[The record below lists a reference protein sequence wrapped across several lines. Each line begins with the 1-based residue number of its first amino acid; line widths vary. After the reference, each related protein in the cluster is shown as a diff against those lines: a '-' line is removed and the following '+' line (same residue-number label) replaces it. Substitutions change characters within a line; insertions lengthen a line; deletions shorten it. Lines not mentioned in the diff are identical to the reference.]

1 VQEALGAYL
10 SQVPDAVRR
19 SLRRPSD
26 PAGGTVPYGLPLAR
40 PEDLAVLLPARR
52 ARFKP
57 GDRPLPGV
65 DWELEE
71 LVGAGGFG
79 EVWKARHACLR
90 SKPPVALKFF
100 LDAAYTDEALRKRLD
115 LHTARGGSNYTGS
128 ASCCSAARF
137 LGYSGEPRYA
147 NLGCRVVLAAD

>member
-1 VQEALGAYL
+1 MLCRNMV
-10 SQVPDAVRR
+10 SF
-19 SLRRPSD
+19 
-26 PAGGTVPYGLPLAR
+26 LPLLQLCAR
-40 PEDLAVLLPARR
+40 KCSTIL
-52 ARFKP
+52 KNN
-57 GDRPLPGV
+57 
-65 DWELEE
+65 
-71 LVGAGGFG
+71 
-79 EVWKARHACLR
+79 
-90 SKPPVALKFF
+90 SKALKFF